1 MTIRRIM
8 LYPKD
13 NILRK
18 RSQPVKDFDK
28 RLGLLLDDMAE
39 TMYQANGV
47 GLAAPQL
54 GALLRAIVIDTG
66 TGLLKLVNPEIVETE
81 GEQQDEEGCLSIP
94 GSKGMVKRPSKVKVK
109 AYNENG
115 ELIEMKGTGILARA
129 FCHEIDHLDGI
140 LFIDKAMPDVFRIK

>member
-1 MTIRRIM
+1 MTTRRIM

-18 RSQPVKDFDK
+18 RSKPARNFDK
-28 RLGLLLDDMAE
+28 QLGLLLDDMAE

-47 GLAAPQL
+47 GLAAPQV
-54 GALLRAIVIDTG
+54 GVLLRVIVIDTG
-66 TGLLKLVNPEIVETE
+66 TGLLKLVNPEIAETE

-94 GSKGMVKRPSKVKVK
+94 GSKGMVIRPSRVKVK

-115 ELIEMKGTGILARA
+115 ELFEMKGTGILARA

-140 LFIDKAMPDVFRIK
+140 LFIDKAMPDILRTK